1 MTEKQ
6 KGPAS
11 IKSVNS
17 QVTDAITQANTINLG
32 LAPAQA
38 IGTLYQTTAQSIG
51 TSMQNSVSN
60 QQHMYSLGLAS
71 LTQNLQSILSQTANL
86 SSRRLESPAFYD
98 QRTYGQYDFQQ
109 PVQSPNHMNKHMD
122 N

>member
-6 KGPAS
+6 KGSAP

-38 IGTLYQTTAQSIG
+38 LGTLYQTTAQSIG
-51 TSMQNSVSN
+51 ASMQNSVSN

-71 LTQNLQSILSQTANL
+71 LTQNLQSLMSQTTVR
-86 SSRRLESPAFYD
+86 SSRRSEIPAFYD
-98 QRTYGQYDFQQ
+98 QRTFGQYEFQQ
-109 PVQSPNHMNKHMD
+109 PVGDPDHTKKRKD

>member
-6 KGPAS
+6 KGSAL

-17 QVTDAITQANTINLG
+17 QITDAITQANTINLG

-38 IGTLYQTTAQSIG
+38 LGTLYQITAQSIG

-71 LTQNLQSILSQTANL
+71 LTQNLQSIMSQTITL
-86 SSRRLESPAFYD
+86 SSRRSEFPTFYD
-98 QRTYGQYDFQQ
+98 QRTFGQYEFQQ
-109 PVQSPNHMNKHMD
+109 PVGAPNHTK
-122 N
+122 